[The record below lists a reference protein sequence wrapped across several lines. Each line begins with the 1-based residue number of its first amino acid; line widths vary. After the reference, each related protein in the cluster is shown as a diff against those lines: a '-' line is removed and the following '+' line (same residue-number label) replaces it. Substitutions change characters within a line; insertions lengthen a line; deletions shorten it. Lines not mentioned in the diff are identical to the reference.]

1 MRFRDRQEA
10 GRLLAERLLDYR
22 DQAPVVLGLPRGGV
36 PVAYEVARA
45 LGAPLDVWVVRKVGV
60 PWHPEL
66 GLGAVAEG
74 GKVWLSPG
82 IVALAGVSDAELRA
96 ALHRER
102 GEVQR
107 RIRRFRGDRRA
118 PAIAGS
124 TVIVVDDGI
133 ATGGTVRAA
142 IRALRARRPKRLVLA
157 VPIAAAD
164 TVAELRPEVDD
175 LVCLLVAEELFAIGA
190 WYHDFSQVD
199 DDEVTRLLELAHR
212 ELREGQE
219 AGISGTHAAV
229 T

>member
-10 GRLLAERLLDYR
+10 GQLLATRLLDYR
-22 DQAPVVLGLPRGGV
+22 EEAPLVLGLPRGGV

-45 LGAPLDVWVVRKVGV
+45 LRAPLDVWVVRKVGV

-66 GLGAVAEG
+66 GLGAVSEG

-102 GEVQR
+102 AEVTR
-107 RIRRFRGDRRA
+107 RLRRFRGDRRS
-118 PAIAGS
+118 PHIAGA

-142 IRALRARRPKRLVLA
+142 IRALKTRRPRRLVLA
-157 VPIAAAD
+157 VPVAAAE
-164 TVAELRPEVDD
+164 TVAELRSEVDE
-175 LVCLLVAEELFAIGA
+175 LVSLIVPEELYAIGA
-190 WYHDFSQVD
+190 WYQDFSQVE
-199 DDEVTRLLELAHR
+199 DDEVKRLLELARR
-212 ELREGQE
+212 ELTEDPGAA
-219 AGISGTHAAV
+219 AGIFA
-229 T
+229 